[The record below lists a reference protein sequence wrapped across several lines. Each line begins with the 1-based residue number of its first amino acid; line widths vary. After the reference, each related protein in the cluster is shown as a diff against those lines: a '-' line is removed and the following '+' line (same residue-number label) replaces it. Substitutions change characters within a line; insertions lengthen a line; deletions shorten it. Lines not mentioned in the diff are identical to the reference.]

1 MGDGERASPR
11 HVSSRDLR
19 ALMTEGTI
27 IDEFTIHDVLGRGGF
42 GDVYRVTDPNRKVFA
57 LKTEYLDSPK
67 QALEQEIMCLRRLK
81 SPSFPQVHAQGTT
94 DTVRYMVM
102 DVLGPSLGQIRR
114 KHMNIIPRRIAILL
128 SLEMLKPIKE
138 MHEQGFVHRDIKPSN
153 FLLQKSSKNP
163 LVLVDFG
170 LAAPYI
176 NFQTKEHMPFFESR
190 FCGTRKYA
198 SLNAFKNIA
207 LSRRDDLQSWFNSI
221 LEMFLERLP
230 WSRLKEYADIAAAQ
244 ENLDLTIIPD
254 PDERLLLTELR
265 EAIFSLEYDQ
275 LPDYALLESKLRN
288 FLIENYGMEPEAF
301 NWVVYYDTE
310 TNYVASSPNEEEEK
324 LSPKTSPRRLTESRR
339 DKQDK
344 KKGDDDN
351 DDVHCKCLV
360 Q

>member
-1 MGDGERASPR
+1 MGDGERPSSR

-19 ALMTEGTI
+19 VLMTEGTI
-27 IDEFTIHDVLGRGGF
+27 IDEFTIHDVLGRGGY
-42 GDVYRVTDPNRKVFA
+42 GDVYRVTDPNQNVFA

-81 SPSFPQVHAQGTT
+81 SPSFPRVRAQGTT

-114 KHMNIIPRRIAILL
+114 KHMNIFPRKVAILL
-128 SLEMLKPIKE
+128 ALEMLKPIKQ

-198 SLNAFKNIA
+198 SVNAFKNIA
-207 LSRRDDLQSWFNSI
+207 LSRRDDLQSWFNSM
-221 LEMFLERLP
+221 LEMFIERLP

-244 ENLDLTIIPD
+244 ENLDLTIVPD
-254 PDERLLLTELR
+254 SEERVLLTELR
-265 EAIFSLEYDQ
+265 ETILALEYDQ
-275 LPDYALLESKLRN
+275 KPDYALLESKLQN
-288 FLIENYGMEPEAF
+288 FLRENYGMQPEDF
-301 NWVVYYDTE
+301 DWIVYYETE
-310 TNYVASSPNEEEEK
+310 ANYVASTPNEEEDK
-324 LSPKTSPRRLTESRR
+324 LSPKTSPRRLTETRR
-339 DKQDK
+339 DRQNK
-344 KKGDDDN
+344 KTDD